1 MVEDPVVLMR
11 VVDPVVLMRIITERR
26 AGVGAIRNN

>member
-1 MVEDPVVLMR
+1 MVVDPVVLMR
-11 VVDPVVLMRIITERR
+11 VEDPVVLMRIITERR